1 MDDEHLYASAG
12 VYAHNRRREIVMHSL
27 RKNIRLKRRT
37 DKIIEAL
44 QQADASS
51 RMAAL
56 RTWHTALVQ
65 VQGQPVDEAAERL
78 ADRNGYLLA
87 AYRGNECPE
96 LRADGLLI
104 AARLLYERNLAACAT
119 GLAQRAL
126 EIARQL
132 NEPELHRRAA
142 NVCGALHKHQRNL
155 AGALTAYEE
164 AYRVA
169 RTHGGLQGQAA
180 VIANIAVCLQEVGQY
195 EQAITVHQKAVELA
209 SALSGE
215 RARFVEAQALANML
229 HCRLARDE
237 VELALAAG
245 ARVAAMID
253 ALQCD
258 PIARYQ
264 FESFYTAALLRAE
277 RTAEARARLQVLR
290 EANLHSTA
298 QTEVLLTISQGL
310 CEVYSGQADVGI
322 TRLER
327 LLARVGPSEYFADDV
342 LRALIQA
349 HEKCGNVREAL
360 GYVVELAAYLGEFCT
375 LQLHQ
380 QLAQLQEESFAELDQ
395 DSQAAILLGNQAT
408 DLRVQ
413 AFEAQLAARER
424 TLLENWAV
432 AATLIGDSTGRHCYH
447 VGRLA
452 YLLARRLGIM
462 EVDAHTIELAARLHD
477 IGVLGINHLVLAKPS
492 RLNHIERL
500 VVRQHTVI
508 GSEMLGRGRHPSVQ
522 LAAKVALTHHEW
534 WDGSGYPNQLHQEQI
549 PLEARIVALADAYD
563 AMAGERPYQLAFSH
577 TMACEELHF
586 MSGKQFDPNLVTAF
600 IEIVDDYRSRYGD
613 LGDAGYR
620 SWVADSAILSRH
632 EQILELLALE

>member
-1 MDDEHLYASAG
+1 MHDDRFDASAWA
-12 VYAHNRRREIVMHSL
+12 YARNRRREIVMHSL
-27 RKNIRLKRRT
+27 RKNIRLKQRL
-37 DKIIEAL
+37 DKIIGAL

-51 RMAAL
+51 RMAAV

-65 VQGQPVDEAAERL
+65 MQGQSIYETVERL

-104 AARLLYERNLAACAT
+104 AARLLYERNLVTRAT
-119 GLAQRAL
+119 GFAQRAL

-155 AGALTAYEE
+155 ADALAAYEE

-169 RTHGGLQGQAA
+169 RTHGALQGQAA

-195 EQAITVHQKAVELA
+195 QQAITVHQKAAELA
-209 SALSGE
+209 RTLSGE
-215 RARFVEAQALANML
+215 RARFVEAQALANVM
-229 HCRLARDE
+229 HCRLARGE

-245 ARVAAMID
+245 ERVAAMTD
-253 ALQCD
+253 ALTCD
-258 PIARYQ
+258 PIALYQ
-264 FESFYTAALLRAE
+264 FESFYTAALVRAE
-277 RTAEARARLQVLR
+277 RTAEARARLQVLL
-290 EANLHSTA
+290 EANLPSTA

-310 CEVYSGQADVGI
+310 CEVYSGQVDVGI
-322 TRLER
+322 TRLEH
-327 LLARVGPSEYFADDV
+327 LLGRIGQSEYFADDV

-349 HEKCGNVREAL
+349 HEKCGNLHEAL
-360 GYVVELAAYLGEFCT
+360 GYVVELTAYLGEFRT

-380 QLAQLQEESFAELDQ
+380 QLAQLQEESFAELDH
-395 DSQAAILLGNQAT
+395 DSQAAVLLGNQAA
-408 DLRVQ
+408 DLQVQ

-432 AATLIGDSTGRHCYH
+432 AATLIGDSTGRHCYY
-447 VGRLA
+447 VGRLS
-452 YLLARRLGIM
+452 YLLARRLGIT
-462 EVDAHTIELAARLHD
+462 EVDAQTIELAGRLHD

-492 RLNHIERL
+492 RLSHVERL
-500 VVRQHTVI
+500 IVRQHAVI
-508 GSEMLGRGRHPSVQ
+508 GSEMLGRGRHPGVQ
-522 LAAKVALTHHEW
+522 LAARVALAHHEW
-534 WDGSGYPNQLHQEQI
+534 WDGSGYPNRLRQDQI

-563 AMAGERPYQLAFSH
+563 AMAGERPYQLPFSH
-577 TMACEELHF
+577 TMACEELRF

-600 IEIVDDYRSRYGD
+600 IEVIDDYRSRYGD
-613 LGDAGYR
+613 LGDAAYR
-620 SWVADSAILSRH
+620 SSVADSAILRRH
-632 EQILELLALE
+632 GQILALLTLE

>member
-142 NVCGALHKHQRNL
+142 NVCGALHKTHRTL

-195 EQAITVHQKAVELA
+195 EQAITV
-209 SALSGE
+209 
-215 RARFVEAQALANML
+215 
-229 HCRLARDE
+229 
-237 VELALAAG
+237 
-245 ARVAAMID
+245 
-253 ALQCD
+253 
-258 PIARYQ
+258 
-264 FESFYTAALLRAE
+264 
-277 RTAEARARLQVLR
+277 
-290 EANLHSTA
+290 
-298 QTEVLLTISQGL
+298 
-310 CEVYSGQADVGI
+310 
-322 TRLER
+322 
-327 LLARVGPSEYFADDV
+327 
-342 LRALIQA
+342 
-349 HEKCGNVREAL
+349 
-360 GYVVELAAYLGEFCT
+360 
-375 LQLHQ
+375 
-380 QLAQLQEESFAELDQ
+380 
-395 DSQAAILLGNQAT
+395 
-408 DLRVQ
+408 
-413 AFEAQLAARER
+413 
-424 TLLENWAV
+424 
-432 AATLIGDSTGRHCYH
+432 
-447 VGRLA
+447 
-452 YLLARRLGIM
+452 
-462 EVDAHTIELAARLHD
+462 
-477 IGVLGINHLVLAKPS
+477 
-492 RLNHIERL
+492 
-500 VVRQHTVI
+500 
-508 GSEMLGRGRHPSVQ
+508 
-522 LAAKVALTHHEW
+522 
-534 WDGSGYPNQLHQEQI
+534 
-549 PLEARIVALADAYD
+549 
-563 AMAGERPYQLAFSH
+563 
-577 TMACEELHF
+577 
-586 MSGKQFDPNLVTAF
+586 
-600 IEIVDDYRSRYGD
+600 
-613 LGDAGYR
+613 
-620 SWVADSAILSRH
+620 
-632 EQILELLALE
+632 